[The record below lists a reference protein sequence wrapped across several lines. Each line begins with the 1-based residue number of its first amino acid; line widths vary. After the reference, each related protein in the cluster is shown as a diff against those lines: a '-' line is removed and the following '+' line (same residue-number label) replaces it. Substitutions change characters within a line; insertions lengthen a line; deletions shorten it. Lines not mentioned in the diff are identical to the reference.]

1 MNPPDIDLDLLKA
14 FIVVADQGSFTAAA
28 EVIGR
33 TQSAVSQKVLRLED
47 ALQMRLFERTSRSL
61 HLTKDGER
69 VLVAGRRLLDQYQ
82 AFMQELRQPSK
93 VSTLRLGISENLLQA
108 QLPEVLAGFRR
119 LYPDTALDL
128 TTGSSQELLA
138 AYEDQQLDL
147 VVARTSRESGLQR
160 GRVIWREPLAWVTHA
175 PPSKHANGPVQLVMM
190 RPPCIYRETMIE
202 ALDLAGREWTAACT
216 VSSFSGVR
224 AAVLG
229 GLGVTV
235 LSKSLVKEGLKTITP
250 SRYWP
255 ALPMVEVSVLGE
267 SPETRHIVEGLTSI
281 LIEAMTDGAPKR
293 VKTQH

>member
-1 MNPPDIDLDLLKA
+1 MKPTDIDLDLLRA

-28 EVIGR
+28 DVIGR

-47 ALQMRLFERTSRSL
+47 GLQMRLLERSSRSL
-61 HLTKDGER
+61 HLTKNGER
-69 VLVAGRRLLDQYQ
+69 VLAAGRRLLDHYQ
-82 AFMQELRQPSK
+82 AFMQELAHPPK
-93 VSTLRLGISENLLQA
+93 TLTLRLGISENLLQT

-138 AYEDQQLDL
+138 AYEAQQLDL
-147 VVARTSRESGLQR
+147 VIARTSKGGALQR
-160 GRVIWREPLAWVTHA
+160 GRVIWREPLVWATRAGLRVDPKA
-175 PPSKHANGPVQLVMM
+175 PAQLVMM
-190 RPPCIYRETMIE
+190 RPPCVYRDTMIE
-202 ALDLAGREWTAACT
+202 ALDSAGREWAAACT

-235 LSKSLVKEGLKTITP
+235 LSKSLVHEGMKAITP
-250 SRYWP
+250 SRHWP

-267 SPETRHIVEGLTSI
+267 SPATRHIVETLTSL
-281 LIEAMTDGAPKR
+281 LIDALTDGASR
-293 VKTQH
+293 QARG